1 MNNYMDLSR
10 IGKAG
15 CRWHGWGRG
24 VVGGQGNIESA
35 PVPISP
41 FGLRTG
47 IGYWGLGLVDLVL
60 G

>member
-1 MNNYMDLSR
+1 M
-10 IGKAG
+10 GG
-15 CRWHGWGRG
+15 
-24 VVGGQGNIESA
+24 VGGLLVVQGNIESA